1 MIHRVS
7 EKTNQKSTYNPI
19 EEGNQSVVLQPEHP
33 FLLPFHLNIPY
44 ISSVTQNSGLPP
56 YSRCVGAGG
65 SPSLSLV
72 IKTLLLLHQIMAP
85 GWSLGDF
92 VTWA

>member
-44 ISSVTQNSGLPP
+44 ISSVTQNSGLL
-56 YSRCVGAGG
+56 SLAAALVMVGA
-65 SPSLSLV
+65 PA
-72 IKTLLLLHQIMAP
+72 QA
-85 GWSLGDF
+85 W
-92 VTWA
+92 

>member
-44 ISSVTQNSGLPP
+44 ISSVTQNSGLF
-56 YSRCVGAGG
+56 SLAAASVTVGA
-65 SPSLSLV
+65 P
-72 IKTLLLLHQIMAP
+72 ARA
-85 GWSLGDF
+85 W
-92 VTWA
+92 